1 MIFFYNSYNSIKD
14 LCDHLRREGFLKSK
28 NVEDALMNIVRAD
41 YINYSPYEDRP
52 QSINYN
58 INNICPTFAYIL
70 FRIIKRLFKNRRK
83 IIRCWI
89 WKWLFNGSY
98 V

>member
-1 MIFFYNSYNSIKD
+1 MKE
-14 LCDHLRREGFLKSK
+14 LCEHLKREGFLKSK
-28 NVEDALMNIVRAD
+28 NVEDALMNVDRAD
-41 YINYSPYEDRP
+41 FTESSPYEDRP

-58 INNICPTFAYIL
+58 VTTSAPYIL
-70 FRIIKRLFKNRRK
+70 FRNIKRSFKTGRK

-89 WKWLFNGSY
+89 WKWLFNSSN